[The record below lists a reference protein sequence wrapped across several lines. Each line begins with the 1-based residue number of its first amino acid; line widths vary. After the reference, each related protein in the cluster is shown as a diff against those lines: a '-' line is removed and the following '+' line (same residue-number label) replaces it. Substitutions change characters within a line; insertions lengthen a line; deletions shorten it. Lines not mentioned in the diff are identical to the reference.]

1 MRKIQVSTVKQ
12 TADVEVIF
20 MNVTFVAK
28 VLKAAYALRTAKLDL
43 DFIVEHSCSEEEARI
58 SKELEKVDDL
68 FTELEIAFGIKEE
81 LKPVESKEDPFNA
94 NVSVDE

>member
-1 MRKIQVSTVKQ
+1 MRKIQVSTVRQ

-20 MNVTFVAK
+20 MNATFVAK
-28 VLKAAYALRTAKLDL
+28 VLKAAYVFRTAKLDL

-68 FTELEIAFGIKEE
+68 FTEFEIAFGIKEE
-81 LKPVESKEDPFNA
+81 VQAVESKPDPFNA
-94 NVSVDE
+94 SVSEDE